1 MPSNKEEFLPK
12 ITDLDQHK
20 QLLLLALPMILS
32 NITVPLLGLVDTA
45 VIGHLSH
52 AYFLGG
58 STIGAM
64 IITSITWLCGFLR
77 MSTTGL
83 SAQAFGLNNINN
95 NLLVLFRGL
104 TVAFAIGL
112 IFILFQFPFLN
123 ITLNLAGGSEQVQ
136 LYARQYSEI
145 RIWGLPAS
153 LGNLVILGWLIGNH
167 QTKPVMWLLMTTNLI
182 NVILDLIFV
191 YGFNWQ
197 VQGVAFATLIAEYCG
212 MLLGLTIVFFRYKV
226 AINSLL
232 QGSKLLFS
240 SLIERSSM
248 LSYFKLNRDILIRT
262 LCLEICFIF
271 ITFQGARLGDNVVAA
286 NAILMNFLL
295 LISFGLDGIANAT
308 EAMVGKAQGEGDR
321 GKLRNTVNIALLWT
335 GLFAVF
341 YSLIFAGAGE
351 FLLTLISDI
360 PSVISF
366 AKEYL
371 IWMVIMPVIACW
383 CFLFDGVYI
392 GLMKA
397 KAMRNSMIIA
407 TFACFFP
414 LWWLL
419 KNFLPQEMGNHA
431 LWAAFSFFMFVRG
444 VTLAWHYHAKIKQEN
459 TMLH

>member
-1 MPSNKEEFLPK
+1 MPKFS
-12 ITDLDQHK
+12 DLDQHK

-83 SAQAFGLNNINN
+83 SAQAFGLNDIDK

-104 TVAFAIGL
+104 IVAITIGL
-112 IFILFQFPFLN
+112 LLIILQSPFIN
-123 ITLNLAGGSEQVQ
+123 TALNLAGGSAQVEY
-136 LYARQYSEI
+136 YARQYSEI
-145 RIWGLPAS
+145 RIWGFPAS

-167 QTKPVMWLLMTTNLI
+167 QTKSVMWLLIVTNLI
-182 NVILDLIFV
+182 NVILDLVFV
-191 YGFNWQ
+191 FGFHWQ
-197 VQGVAFATLIAEYCG
+197 VQGVAFATLIAEYSA
-212 MLLGLTIVFFRYKV
+212 MLMGLSIIFSRYKTAV
-226 AINSLL
+226 LALL
-232 QGSKLLFS
+232 LKGRLLLL
-240 SLIERSSM
+240 SLIERVSL

-308 EAMVGKAQGEGDR
+308 EAMVGKAKGEANNN
-321 GKLRNTVNIALLWT
+321 KLRSTVNIALFWT
-335 GLFAVF
+335 GMFAVAYSLLFAF
-341 YSLIFAGAGE
+341 AGE

-360 PSVISF
+360 PSVVSF

-371 IWMVIMPVIACW
+371 LWMMLLPVIACW
-383 CFLFDGVYI
+383 CYLFDGVYI
-392 GLMKA
+392 GLMEA

-407 TFACFFP
+407 TFGCFFP
-414 LWWLL
+414 LWWILQSDA
-419 KNFLPQEMGNHA
+419 FSIGGNHA
-431 LWAAFSFFMFVRG
+431 LWGAFCLFMLARG
-444 VTLAWHYHAKIKQEN
+444 VTLAWHYKYKIIG
-459 TMLH
+459 LD

>member
-1 MPSNKEEFLPK
+1 MPSNKEYFLSK

-45 VIGHLSH
+45 VIGHLPH

-83 SAQAFGLNNINN
+83 SAQAFGLNDIDK

-104 TVAFAIGL
+104 TVALSVGL
-112 IFILFQFPFLN
+112 IFVFLQYPFLN
-123 ITLNLAGGSEQVQ
+123 ITLDLSGGSEQVQ
-136 LYARQYSEI
+136 FYARQYSEI

-167 QTKPVMWLLMTTNLI
+167 QTKLVMWLLIITNLTNI
-182 NVILDLIFV
+182 ILDVTFV
-191 YGFNWQ
+191 YGFHWQ

-212 MLLGLTIVFFRYKV
+212 MIIGLSIIIARYKRPV
-226 AINSLL
+226 RSLL
-232 QGSKLLFS
+232 ENSGILLA
-240 SLIERSSM
+240 SLIERSSL

-308 EAMVGKAQGEGDR
+308 EALVGKAQGER
-321 GKLRNTVNIALLWT
+321 NSEKLRNTVNIALLWT
-335 GLFAVF
+335 GGLAVT
-341 YSLIFAGAGE
+341 YSLLFFVAGE
-351 FLLTLISDI
+351 NLLRLISDI
-360 PSVISF
+360 PSVVAF

-371 IWMVIMPVIACW
+371 VWMMLMPVIACW
-383 CFLFDGVYI
+383 CYLFDGVYI
-392 GLMKA
+392 GLMQA

-407 TFACFFP
+407 TFCCFFP
-414 LWWLL
+414 LWWIL
-419 KNFLPQEMGNHA
+419 KNSLSVDMGNHA
-431 LWAAFSFFMFVRG
+431 LWAAFSLFMLARG
-444 VTLAWHYHAKIKQEN
+444 ITLAWHYHYKVKRLYQ
-459 TMLH
+459 

>member
-1 MPSNKEEFLPK
+1 MPSIKEHFLPK

-45 VIGHLSH
+45 VIGHLPH

-83 SAQAFGLNNINN
+83 SAQAFGLNHIDK

-112 IFILFQFPFLN
+112 IFILFQSPFLN
-123 ITLNLAGGSEQVQ
+123 TTLNLAGGSEHVQ
-136 LYARQYSEI
+136 FYARQYSEI

-167 QTKPVMWLLMTTNLI
+167 QTKPVMWLLITTNI
-182 NVILDLIFV
+182 VNVILDFAFV
-191 YGFNWQ
+191 YGFHWQ

-212 MLLGLTIVFFRYKV
+212 MIFGLSIIFIRYKI
-226 AINSLL
+226 AIKSLL
-232 QGSKLLFS
+232 QGSKVLFS
-240 SLIERSSM
+240 SLIERSSL

-308 EAMVGKAQGEGDR
+308 EAMVGKAQGESDSN
-321 GKLRNTVNIALLWT
+321 KLRGIVNIALLWT
-335 GLFAVF
+335 GAFALM
-341 YSLIFAGAGE
+341 YSLLFVLAGE
-351 FLLTLISDI
+351 FLLTVISDI
-360 PSVISF
+360 PSVINF
-366 AKEYL
+366 AQEYL
-371 IWMVIMPVIACW
+371 IWMMLMPVISCW
-383 CFLFDGVYI
+383 CYLFDGVYI
-392 GLMKA
+392 GLMQA

-419 KNFLPQEMGNHA
+419 QNSLPQGMGNHA
-431 LWAAFSFFMFVRG
+431 LWAAFSLFMLARG
-444 VTLAWHYHAKIKQEN
+444 GTLAWHYHFKVKRFR
-459 TMLH
+459 

>member
-12 ITDLDQHK
+12 FTDLDQHK

-64 IITSITWLCGFLR
+64 IITSVTWLCGFLR

-83 SAQAFGLNNINN
+83 SAQAFGLNDIDK
-95 NLLVLFRGL
+95 NLLVLYRGL
-104 TVAFAIGL
+104 IVAIIVGL
-112 IFILFQFPFLN
+112 LFVVLQHPFIN
-123 ITLNLAGGSEQVQ
+123 AALNLAGGSEQVAY
-136 LYARQYSEI
+136 YARQYSEI
-145 RIWGLPAS
+145 RIWGFPAS

-167 QTKPVMWLLMTTNLI
+167 QTKSVMWLLIVTNLI
-182 NVILDLIFV
+182 NVVLDLVFV
-191 YGFNWQ
+191 FSFHWQ

-212 MLLGLTIVFFRYKV
+212 MLMGLSIIFTRYKAAV
-226 AINSLL
+226 KTLL
-232 QGSKLLFS
+232 LKNALQLS
-240 SLIERSSM
+240 SLIERTSL

-308 EAMVGKAQGEGDR
+308 EAMVGRAHGENDSN
-321 GKLRNTVNIALLWT
+321 KLKKTVNIALLWT
-335 GLFAVF
+335 GVFAVA
-341 YSLIFAGAGE
+341 YSLMFTFFGE
-351 FLLTLISDI
+351 RILMLISDI
-360 PSVISF
+360 PSVVNF

-371 IWMVIMPVIACW
+371 IWMMLLPVLACW
-383 CFLFDGVYI
+383 CYLFDGVYI
-392 GLMKA
+392 GLMQA
-397 KAMRNSMIIA
+397 KAMRNSMVIA
-407 TFACFFP
+407 TFVCFFP

-419 KNFLPQEMGNHA
+419 QNALPREMGNHA
-431 LWAAFSFFMFVRG
+431 LWAAFSLFMIARG
-444 VTLAWHYHAKIKQEN
+444 ITLAWHYKRRVIGLDQASS
-459 TMLH
+459 

>member
-1 MPSNKEEFLPK
+1 MPSNKEHFLSK

-45 VIGHLSH
+45 VIGHLPH

-83 SAQAFGLNNINN
+83 SAQAFGLNDIDK

-104 TVAFAIGL
+104 TVALGVGL
-112 IFILFQFPFLN
+112 AFVFLQHPFLN
-123 ITLNLAGGSEQVQ
+123 IALNLSGGSEQVQ
-136 LYARQYSEI
+136 FYARQYSEI

-167 QTKPVMWLLMTTNLI
+167 QTKSVMWLLIVTNLT
-182 NVILDLIFV
+182 NVILDVVFV
-191 YGFNWQ
+191 YGFHWQ
-197 VQGVAFATLIAEYCG
+197 VQGVAFATLVAEYCG
-212 MLLGLTIVFFRYKV
+212 MVMGLSIIFVRYKTP
-226 AINSLL
+226 IRTMLKNSSLL
-232 QGSKLLFS
+232 LS
-240 SLIERSSM
+240 SLIERSSL

-271 ITFQGARLGDNVVAA
+271 ITFQGARLGDDVVAA

-308 EAMVGKAQGEGDR
+308 EAMVGKAQGERNSD
-321 GKLRNTVNIALLWT
+321 KLRSTVNIALLWT
-335 GLFAVF
+335 GGFAVA
-341 YSLIFAGAGE
+341 YSLLFTFVGE
-351 FLLTLISDI
+351 YMLRLISDI
-360 PSVISF
+360 PSVIYF

-371 IWMVIMPVIACW
+371 IWMMLMPVISCW
-383 CFLFDGVYI
+383 CYLFDGVYI
-392 GLMKA
+392 GLMQA
-397 KAMRNSMIIA
+397 KTMRNSMIVA
-407 TFACFFP
+407 TFFCFFP
-414 LWWLL
+414 LWWIL
-419 KNFLPQEMGNHA
+419 KNSLSLEMGNHA
-431 LWAAFSFFMFVRG
+431 LWAAFSLFMLARG
-444 VTLAWHYHAKIKQEN
+444 VTLAWHYHYKVKRAY
-459 TMLH
+459 L